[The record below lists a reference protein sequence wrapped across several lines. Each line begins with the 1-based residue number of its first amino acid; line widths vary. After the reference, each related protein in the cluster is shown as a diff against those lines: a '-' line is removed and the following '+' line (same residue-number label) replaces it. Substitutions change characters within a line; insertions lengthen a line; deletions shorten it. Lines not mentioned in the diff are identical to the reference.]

1 MDEQPTLNLHFG
13 LAAAAGLLPQNY
25 LQQQQLQ
32 LQHQQQ
38 IQLQQQ
44 QFHLQQQQLQVWTR
58 Y

>member
-44 QFHLQQQQLQVWTR
+44 QFHLQQQQLQV
-58 Y
+58 